1 VIGRSLPRT
10 DAVAKAAGAAIYP
23 QDLPAPPGCL
33 YLAAVRAPVASAR
46 LHGIDA
52 APALEVPGVVR
63 VLTARDVRG
72 TNRYGLAEADQQ
84 VLVSDRV
91 RGASDVLALV
101 VGRTQRAAREGARRV
116 GLDLSV
122 ESPLVDFEHACDA
135 DAPIVHPERTSFG
148 RHANIVAEEAIVR
161 GDVDAALVR
170 ADTVIEAE
178 YRTGF
183 VEHAF
188 LAPEAGLAEPAPDGR
203 LTLFVA
209 TQWPQEDLRQAA
221 RALGEPVETLRL
233 VQQTIGGA
241 FGGREDVSLQLLLLL
256 AARAMNA
263 PVRMVW
269 DRAESIRGHG
279 KRHPFRIRHALGADR
294 RGRLLAA
301 RIDVLADAGCYA
313 STSGAVLANAMSQAC
328 GPYAVAHVRIT
339 GRAVYTNNPYTCAF
353 RGFGVN
359 QVTFAMEQQLNKL
372 AHALGVAPDA
382 IRRRNFVR
390 EGGQLA
396 TGPTL
401 TDCTGLEETL
411 SAATA
416 RARQRSLPRPR
427 GDWRYGRGLASAL
440 KNIGCSFGFD
450 DHATARVT
458 VTRDGATVWVGVAEV
473 GQGAETVLVQIA
485 AEALAV
491 APQRVRVEWRDT
503 ATAPEAGSASA
514 SHQTFVPGNAVRLA
528 CEQARRSIERL
539 GGTRRL
545 PPEGLTTTYTFHAA
559 STDPLGHAS
568 PRRHSYAYAWSTC
581 LADVGVDVATGQVR
595 LLRVVNAL
603 DAGRVINPK
612 LLEGQV
618 EGGVV
623 MGQGYALQERFPLNG
638 GMPVAGGLLGCNL
651 PTAVEAVPLIETVA
665 IEGAE
670 SAGPYGARGIGE
682 ITMIPV
688 VPAITAAIQ
697 AATGVWVDEIP
708 VLPEGMLAALDAA
721 RAAESPRWRRSTRG
735 GPSSSM
741 AGPLRSRAGRRPA

>member
-1 VIGRSLPRT
+1 MIGRSLTRT
-10 DAVAKAAGAAIYP
+10 DAAAKTTGAAIYP

-33 YLAAVRAPVASAR
+33 HIAAVRAPVARAR
-46 LHGIDA
+46 LRSLDA
-52 APALEVPGVVR
+52 TPALAVPGVVR
-63 VLTARDVRG
+63 VLTAQDVRG
-72 TNRYGLAEADQQ
+72 TNRFGLADDDQP
-84 VLVSDRV
+84 VLVTDRV

-101 VGRTQRAAREGARRV
+101 VARTEPAAREGARRV
-116 GLDLSV
+116 GLDLSIEV
-122 ESPLVDFEHACDA
+122 PLVDPERACDP
-135 DAPIVHPERTSFG
+135 DAPVVHPERVASG
-148 RHANIVAEEAIVR
+148 RHPNIVAEQTIVHGAVDDALGRAATVVEA
-161 GDVDAALVR
+161 D
-170 ADTVIEAE
+170 
-178 YRTGF
+178 YRTTF

-188 LAPEAGLAEPAPDGR
+188 LAPEAGVAEPGADGG

-221 RALGEPVETLRL
+221 RALGEPLEALRL

-256 AARAMNA
+256 AARAMNV

-294 RGRLLAA
+294 HGRLVAA
-301 RIDVLADAGCYA
+301 RVDLLADAGCYA
-313 STSGAVLANAMSQAC
+313 STSAAVLANAMAQAC
-328 GPYAVAHVRIT
+328 GPYAVPNVRIS

-359 QVTFAMEQQLNKL
+359 QVTFAMEQQVNKL
-372 AHALGVAPDA
+372 ARALGIAPEVL
-382 IRRRNFVR
+382 RRRNFVH
-390 EGGQLA
+390 EGGHLA
-396 TGPTL
+396 TGPRL
-401 TDCTGLEETL
+401 FDCAGLEATL

-416 RARQRSLPRPR
+416 RARRRPLPRRR

-458 VTRDGATVWVGVAEV
+458 VTKDGATVWVGVAEV

-485 AEALAV
+485 AEALAL

-528 CEQARRSIERL
+528 CEQARRAIALL
-539 GGTRRL
+539 GGGQRL
-545 PPEGLTTTYTFHAA
+545 PREGVSATYTFHAP
-559 STDPLGHAS
+559 STDPLGHAA
-568 PRRHSYAYAWSTC
+568 PTRHSYAYAWSTC
-581 LADVGVDVATGQVR
+581 VADVGVDTATGQVR
-595 LLRVVNAL
+595 VLRVVNAL

-618 EGGVV
+618 DGGVV
-623 MGQGYALQERFPLNG
+623 MGQGYALQERFPVRAGL
-638 GMPVAGGLLGCNL
+638 PIAGGLAGCNL
-651 PTAVEAVPLIETVA
+651 PTAVEAAPLIETVA
-665 IEGAE
+665 IEGTE

-688 VPAITAAIQ
+688 VPAITAAIH
-697 AATGVWVDEIP
+697 AATGVWADEIP
-708 VLPEGMLAALDAA
+708 VLPERLLAALDAA
-721 RAAESPRWRRSTRG
+721 RVAGSPLDRRR
-735 GPSSSM
+735 
-741 AGPLRSRAGRRPA
+741 

>member
-1 VIGRSLPRT
+1 MIGRSLTRT
-10 DAVAKAAGAAIYP
+10 DAAAKTTGAAIYP

-33 YLAAVRAPVASAR
+33 HIAAVRAPVARAR
-46 LHGIDA
+46 LRSLDA
-52 APALEVPGVVR
+52 TPALAVPGVVR
-63 VLTARDVRG
+63 VLTAQDVRG
-72 TNRYGLAEADQQ
+72 TNRFGLADDDQP
-84 VLVSDRV
+84 VLVTDRV

-101 VGRTQRAAREGARRV
+101 VARTEPAAREGARRV
-116 GLDLSV
+116 GLDLSI
-122 ESPLVDFEHACDA
+122 EMPLVDPEHACDP
-135 DAPIVHPERTSFG
+135 DAPVVHPERVASG
-148 RHANIVAEEAIVR
+148 RHPNIVAEQTIVHGAVDDALGRAATVVEA
-161 GDVDAALVR
+161 D
-170 ADTVIEAE
+170 
-178 YRTGF
+178 YRTTF

-188 LAPEAGLAEPAPDGR
+188 LAPEAGVAEPGADGG

-221 RALGEPVETLRL
+221 RALGEPLEALRL

-256 AARAMNA
+256 AARAMNL

-294 RGRLLAA
+294 HGRLVAA
-301 RIDVLADAGCYA
+301 RVDLLADAGCYA
-313 STSGAVLANAMSQAC
+313 STSAAVLANAIAQAC
-328 GPYAVAHVRIT
+328 GPYAVPNVRIS

-359 QVTFAMEQQLNKL
+359 QVTFAMEQQVNKL
-372 AHALGVAPDA
+372 AHTLGIAPEV
-382 IRRRNFVR
+382 IRRRNFVH
-390 EGGQLA
+390 EGGHLA
-396 TGPTL
+396 SGPKVF
-401 TDCTGLEETL
+401 DCTGLEATL

-416 RARQRSLPRPR
+416 RARRRPPPRRR

-458 VTRDGATVWVGVAEV
+458 VTKDGATVWVGVAEV

-485 AEALAV
+485 AEALAL

-528 CEQARRSIERL
+528 CEQARRAIALL
-539 GGTRRL
+539 GGGQRL
-545 PPEGLTTTYTFHAA
+545 PREGVSATYTFHAP
-559 STDPLGHAS
+559 STDPLGHAA
-568 PRRHSYAYAWSTC
+568 PTRHSYAYAWSTC
-581 LADVGVDVATGQVR
+581 VADVGVDTATGQVR
-595 LLRVVNAL
+595 VLRVVNAL

-618 EGGVV
+618 DGGVV
-623 MGQGYALQERFPLNG
+623 MGQGYALQERFPVRAGL
-638 GMPVAGGLLGCNL
+638 PIAGGLAGCNL
-651 PTAVEAVPLIETVA
+651 PTAVEAAPLIETVA
-665 IEGAE
+665 IEGTE

-688 VPAITAAIQ
+688 VPAITAAIH
-697 AATGVWVDEIP
+697 AATGVWADEIP
-708 VLPEGMLAALDAA
+708 VLPERLLAALDAA
-721 RAAESPRWRRSTRG
+721 RVAGSPLDRRR
-735 GPSSSM
+735 
-741 AGPLRSRAGRRPA
+741 